1 MTPTPSLKEA
11 KSSRPGHEG
20 HRARLRAR
28 FLGTGPDSLA
38 DHELI
43 ELLLF
48 AALPRRDTKA
58 IAHDLLARFKTFAAV
73 LAASPT
79 DLMKTRG
86 LGESG
91 TTALK
96 AAQATALRLM
106 RSEIIKRPIMS
117 SWKQV
122 IDYCTASMAEER
134 IELFRIIF
142 LDRQNQ
148 LIADEVQQKGTVDHT
163 PVYPREVVKRAL
175 ELSATAF
182 VLVHNHPT
190 GDPKPSRADIDMTRA
205 IAQAAAPLGI
215 TIHDHLIIGRKGHYS
230 FKATG
235 LL

>member
-1 MTPTPSLKEA
+1 MTSAPPPEA
-11 KSSRPGHEG
+11 PERKRLGHEG
-20 HRARLRAR
+20 HRARLRTR
-28 FLGTGPDSLA
+28 FLTSGADSLA

-58 IAHDLLARFKTFAAV
+58 IAHDLLSRFKTFAA
-73 LAASPT
+73 LLSASPA
-79 DLMKTRG
+79 DLMKTSG
-86 LGESG
+86 LGEAG
-91 TTALK
+91 ATALK

-106 RSEIIKRPIMS
+106 RSEILKRPVIS
-117 SWKQV
+117 SWQQV

-134 IELFRIIF
+134 IEQFRIIF

-148 LIADEVQQKGTVDHT
+148 LIADEIQQKGTIDHT
-163 PVYPREVVKRAL
+163 PVYPREVIRRAL
-175 ELSATAF
+175 EIGATAI

-205 IAQAAAPLGI
+205 ISQAAAPLGI
-215 TIHDHLIIGRKGHYS
+215 SIHDHLVIGRKGHYS
-230 FKATG
+230 FKASG